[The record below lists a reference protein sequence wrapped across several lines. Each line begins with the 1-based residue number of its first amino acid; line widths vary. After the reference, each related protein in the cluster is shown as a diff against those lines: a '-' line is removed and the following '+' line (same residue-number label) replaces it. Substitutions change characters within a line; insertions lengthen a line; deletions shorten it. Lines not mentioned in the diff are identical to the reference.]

1 MKPVRVGVIGAGW
14 GQLQIE
20 SFRRVR
26 AMEVVALCDSD
37 KAKLESV
44 AKRYKIA
51 TTFSNHRDLLARDDV
66 DLISIA
72 TPPGL
77 HYAITRAA
85 IDAGK
90 HVVCEKPFTLA
101 ENDAR
106 DLLAHAEKQNIVHAV
121 DYEMR
126 YLPAI
131 AYAKELIDE
140 EYLGQLLRVDVTMTL
155 PVAWGREHGNWAA
168 DDARGGGVLM
178 ELGLHFIDILRWWFG
193 DVRAVIAE
201 RRTNFPTFKIPYAS
215 GNGFTT
221 QTITGDDAFWCVF
234 RFARGGEAVLNFIS
248 GARYDPG
255 WTVGAYGQTGSLVV
269 QSGGL
274 LGMRDGDREMAVL
287 PIPKR
292 IELGDNP
299 RDPLMW
305 GIVKLFERVAAKINR
320 EDDAKPFPDFR
331 DGVENLRLIH
341 AIRRAAQE
349 RKWVEL

>member
-90 HVVCEKPFTLA
+90 HVVCEKPLALA

-168 DDARGGGVLM
+168 DDARGDRGTSHEFSDVQNSVRVGQWLYNANDHRRRRVLVRVSIRARRRSRV
-178 ELGLHFIDILRWWFG
+178 EFYFG
-193 DVRAVIAE
+193 RA
-201 RRTNFPTFKIPYAS
+201 
-215 GNGFTT
+215 
-221 QTITGDDAFWCVF
+221 
-234 RFARGGEAVLNFIS
+234 L
-248 GARYDPG
+248 
-255 WTVGAYGQTGSLVV
+255 
-269 QSGGL
+269 
-274 LGMRDGDREMAVL
+274 
-287 PIPKR
+287 
-292 IELGDNP
+292 
-299 RDPLMW
+299 
-305 GIVKLFERVAAKINR
+305 
-320 EDDAKPFPDFR
+320 
-331 DGVENLRLIH
+331 
-341 AIRRAAQE
+341 
-349 RKWVEL
+349 